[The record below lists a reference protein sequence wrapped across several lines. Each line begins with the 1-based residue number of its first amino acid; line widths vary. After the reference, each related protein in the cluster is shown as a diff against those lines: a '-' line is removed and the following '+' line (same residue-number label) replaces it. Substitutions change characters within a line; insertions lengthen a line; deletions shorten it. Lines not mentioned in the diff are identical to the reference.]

1 MNKTDLDNDNLQRLF
16 SLLFTTIKEN
26 IKNLITFSLAS
37 LLIGFIYSLFL
48 VPQFKV
54 EAHITSN
61 DNSYSS
67 SSNESAFSDL
77 LGFDEKRTKIDDL
90 VSALTTY
97 KTANVLWEM
106 GYSDIFFKSSFD
118 ESSGTYLNNNVP
130 FSQSLQSII
139 LGYEVDKT
147 IGPRQLKNLI
157 KGSIKITKE
166 KDSLL
171 ISFTTTEPKIFKTL
185 LEDLLREAD
194 NLLKREELAYANS
207 QLDYLSKKV
216 ISITEKDIRRSLL
229 DAIKQQHLS
238 IAFLSNDLPYS
249 LNIIEDPYIS
259 QNPTSP
265 NLIFIYII
273 FLFIGFAGR
282 LIYIIYKRLI

>member
-1 MNKTDLDNDNLQRLF
+1 M
-16 SLLFTTIKEN
+16 
-26 IKNLITFSLAS
+26 
-37 LLIGFIYSLFL
+37 
-48 VPQFKV
+48 
-54 EAHITSN
+54 
-61 DNSYSS
+61 
-67 SSNESAFSDL
+67 
-77 LGFDEKRTKIDDL
+77 
-90 VSALTTY
+90 
-97 KTANVLWEM
+97 
-106 GYSDIFFKSSFD
+106 
-118 ESSGTYLNNNVP
+118 
-130 FSQSLQSII
+130 
-139 LGYEVDKT
+139 DKT

>member
-16 SLLFTTIKEN
+16 SILFITIKEN
-26 IKNLITFSLAS
+26 AKDLIAISLIG
-37 LLIGFIYSLFL
+37 LFIGFIYSLFL
-48 VPQFKV
+48 VPHFKV

-67 SSNESAFSDL
+67 SSNESAFTDL

-106 GYSDIFFKSSFD
+106 GYSDTFYKKSFD
-118 ESSGTYLNNNVP
+118 ESSGTYINNNVP
-130 FSQSLQSII
+130 ISQSLQSLI
-139 LGYEVDKT
+139 LGYEIDKT

-157 KGSIKITKE
+157 KNSIKITKE

-171 ISFTTTEPKIFKTL
+171 ISFTTTEPQIYKTL

-273 FLFIGFAGR
+273 FMFIGFVTR
-282 LIYIIYKRLI
+282 LIYIIYKKLI

>member
-1 MNKTDLDNDNLQRLF
+1 MNKTDLNNDNLQRLF
-16 SLLFTTIKEN
+16 SILFTTIKDN
-26 IKNLITFSLAS
+26 AKDLITFSLLS
-37 LLIGFIYSLFL
+37 LFIGFIYSLFL

-67 SSNESAFSDL
+67 SPNDSAFTNL

-97 KTANVLWEM
+97 KTANVLWGM
-106 GYSDIFFKSSFD
+106 GYSDTFFKQSFD
-118 ESSGTYLNNNVP
+118 ESSGTYLNNNIP
-130 FSQSLQSII
+130 IDQSLQSFI
-139 LGYEVDKT
+139 LGYEIDKT

-157 KGSIKITKE
+157 KSGIKIK
-166 KDSLL
+166 KDSDSLL
-171 ISFTTTEPKIFKTL
+171 ISFTTTQPKVYKAL
-185 LEDLLREAD
+185 LEDLLKEAD

-216 ISITEKDIRRSLL
+216 IGITEKDIRRSLL

-265 NLIFIYII
+265 NLMFIYII
-273 FLFIGFAGR
+273 FIFIGFAIR
-282 LIYIIYKRLI
+282 LIYIIYKKLI

>member
-16 SLLFTTIKEN
+16 SLLFITIKEN
-26 IKNLITFSLAS
+26 AKDLITFSLIS

-67 SSNESAFSDL
+67 SSNESAFTDL

-90 VSALTTY
+90 VSSLTTY

-106 GYSDIFFKSSFD
+106 GYSDTFYKKSFD
-118 ESSGTYLNNNVP
+118 EDSGTYINNNVP
-130 FSQSLQSII
+130 ISQSFQAFI
-139 LGYEVDKT
+139 LGYEIDKT

-157 KGSIKITKE
+157 KNSIKITKE

-171 ISFTTTEPKIFKTL
+171 ISFTTTEPQIYKTL

-207 QLDYLSKKV
+207 QLEYLSKKV
-216 ISITEKDIRRSLL
+216 INITEKDIRRSLL

-273 FLFIGFAGR
+273 FIFIGFVAR
-282 LIYIIYKRLI
+282 LIYIIYKKLI